1 VRKVNHVRR
10 SAMFK
15 NWGVDTEEIK
25 TDGNGNN
32 GGHKQEPAP
41 GISENINTKSAEKNI
56 IKSNNVNTILK
67 GSKLIGDIN
76 VTCDMRLS
84 GDVEGN
90 ITSEQ
95 NSNIIIQGTCRGNI
109 VTKEG
114 SVDIEGEL
122 SGGNITSGGN
132 VRLVGKFNGGEATA
146 KGKIYVNGEFN
157 GKLEGNEIEIGPNAS
172 GKGELLYREYISIA
186 KGAKIEA
193 QISRVQQELQIVK
206 NEPEKK
212 IMDIKQACMKPHDK
226 EQKEAK

>member
-1 VRKVNHVRR
+1 
-10 SAMFK
+10 MFK
-15 NWGVDTEEIK
+15 KWGVDVEEIK

-32 GGHKQEPAP
+32 GGHHQEPASA
-41 GISENINTKSAEKNI
+41 ISENINTKPAEKNI

-95 NSNIIIQGTCRGNI
+95 NSNIIIQGTCKGNI

-146 KGKIYVNGEFN
+146 KGKIYVNGQFN
-157 GKLEGNEIEIGPNAS
+157 GKLEGNEIEIGPNAC

-193 QISRVQQELQIVK
+193 QISRIQQELQIVT
-206 NEPEKK
+206 NAPEKK
-212 IMDIKQACMKPHDK
+212 VIDIKPQEK
-226 EQKEAK
+226 ENKEAK

>member
-1 VRKVNHVRR
+1 
-10 SAMFK
+10 MFK
-15 NWGVDTEEIK
+15 NWGVDTEDIK
-25 TDGNGNN
+25 TDGNGKN
-32 GGHKQEPAP
+32 GSHIQEPAP
-41 GISENINTKSAEKNI
+41 DMAENINTKPAEKNT

-95 NSNIIIQGTCRGNI
+95 NSNIIIQGTCKGNI

-157 GKLEGNEIEIGPNAS
+157 GKLEGNEIEIGPNAC

-193 QISRVQQELQIVK
+193 QISRVQQELQVVK
-206 NEPEKK
+206 NTPEKK
-212 IMDIKQACMKPHDK
+212 VVNMKPAEIRPQEK
-226 EQKEAK
+226 NNREAK

>member
-1 VRKVNHVRR
+1 
-10 SAMFK
+10 MFK
-15 NWGVDTEEIK
+15 KWGVDTEDIK
-25 TDGNGNN
+25 ADGNGKN
-32 GGHKQEPAP
+32 GGHQQEPALAVA
-41 GISENINTKSAEKNI
+41 ENINTKPADKNI
-56 IKSNNVNTILK
+56 IKSNGVNTIMK
-67 GSKLIGDIN
+67 GSKLTGDIN

-84 GDVEGN
+84 GDVVGN

-132 VRLVGKFNGGEATA
+132 VRLTGKFNGGEATA
-146 KGKIYVNGEFN
+146 KGKIYVNGQFN
-157 GKLEGNEIEIGPNAS
+157 GKLEGNEIEIGPNAC

-186 KGAKIEA
+186 KGAKVEA
-193 QISRVQQELQIVK
+193 QISRVQQELQVVK
-206 NEPEKK
+206 SAPEKK
-212 IMDIKQACMKPHDK
+212 VVDIKPQER

>member
-1 VRKVNHVRR
+1 
-10 SAMFK
+10 MFK
-15 NWGVDTEEIK
+15 KWGVDEEEIK
-25 TDGNGNN
+25 TDGNGKN
-32 GGHKQEPAP
+32 GGHNQEPAP
-41 GISENINTKSAEKNI
+41 GISENINTKPAEKNI

-76 VTCDMRLS
+76 VTCDMKLS

-95 NSNIIIQGTCRGNI
+95 NSNIIIQGTCKGNI

-146 KGKIYVNGEFN
+146 KGRIYVNGEFN

-212 IMDIKQACMKPHDK
+212 AMDIKQAYMKPQ
-226 EQKEAK
+226 EKEAQ

>member
-1 VRKVNHVRR
+1 
-10 SAMFK
+10 MFE

-32 GGHKQEPAP
+32 GGHKQELVP
-41 GISENINTKSAEKNI
+41 GISGNINTKPAEKNI
-56 IKSNNVNTILK
+56 IKSNTINTILK
-67 GSKLIGDIN
+67 GSKLMGDIN
-76 VTCDMRLS
+76 VTCDMTLS

-95 NSNIIIQGTCRGNI
+95 TSNIIIQGTCKGNI
-109 VTKEG
+109 VTREG
-114 SVDIEGEL
+114 NVDIEGEL

-146 KGKIYVNGEFN
+146 KGRIYVNGEFN

-193 QISRVQQELQIVK
+193 QISRVQQEIKLV
-206 NEPEKK
+206 NNAPEKK
-212 IMDIKQACMKPHDK
+212 VMDIKQVCMKPQDK

>member
-1 VRKVNHVRR
+1 
-10 SAMFK
+10 MFK
-15 NWGVDTEEIK
+15 KWGVDTEEIQ
-25 TDGNGNN
+25 TDGNGKN
-32 GGHKQEPAP
+32 GGHNQEPAP
-41 GISENINTKSAEKNI
+41 AISENTTAKPAEKNF

-95 NSNIIIQGTCRGNI
+95 NSNIIIQGSCKGNI

-132 VRLVGKFNGGEATA
+132 VRLIGKFNGGDAIA
-146 KGKIYVNGEFN
+146 KGRIYVNGTFN
-157 GKLEGNEIEIGPNAS
+157 GKLEGNEIEIGPNAC
-172 GKGELLYREYISIA
+172 GKGELLYRENISIA

-193 QISRVQQELQIVK
+193 QISRIQQELQVVK
-206 NEPEKK
+206 NDPEKK
-212 IMDIKQACMKPHDK
+212 VVDIKLADMNQQENGK
-226 EQKEAK
+226 KEAK

>member
-1 VRKVNHVRR
+1 
-10 SAMFK
+10 MFK
-15 NWGVDTEEIK
+15 NWGVDTEDIK
-25 TDGNGNN
+25 TDGNGKN
-32 GGHKQEPAP
+32 GGHNEGPAS
-41 GISENINTKSAEKNI
+41 GISEQINKKPAEENNT
-56 IKSNNVNTILK
+56 KSNNVNTILK

-76 VTCDMRLS
+76 VTCDMKLS

-95 NSNIIIQGTCRGNI
+95 NSNISIQGTCKGNI

-132 VRLVGKFNGGEATA
+132 IRLIGKFNGGEATA
-146 KGKIYVNGEFN
+146 KGRIYVNGEFN
-157 GKLEGNEIEIGPNAS
+157 GRLEGNEIELGPNAC

-193 QISRVQQELQIVK
+193 RISRVHQELQVVK
-206 NEPEKK
+206 NAPEKK
-212 IMDIKQACMKPHDK
+212 VVDIKPAAVKPQEK
-226 EQKEAK
+226 EQKESN